1 MAERRMFAKTIIDSD
16 AFLDM
21 SLSTQA
27 LYFHLSMRA
36 DDDGFVNNAK
46 KIMRMIGSNDDEL
59 KILIAKNFII
69 LFEDGVIVI
78 KHWRLHN
85 YIQRDRYKP
94 TVYQEKLN
102 TLDIKE
108 NNVYT
113 LDTNCIQNGNTGKVR
128 LGEVRLG
135 KVSLELGNIS
145 GLEEVK
151 TNFEKIF
158 FEVWNNECNLSKLK
172 NLSEKRK
179 IAIKNR
185 VEEIKIYLKKNK
197 DITEDITTEVLSI
210 FKFIINKINQSDFLN
225 GINDRKWK
233 ADFDWLFSNDT
244 NIWKVIEG
252 KYDNKNNIVSTKN
265 LRAMKN
271 FLESD

>member
-128 LGEVRLG
+128 LGKVRLG